1 MKKKITY
8 LLFFLL
14 FFNCNLYAQLI
25 PNFHNIE
32 FDIYRNG
39 DLVGYHKVSFF
50 EKDNNTK
57 EIISDLAFQVKILGI
72 EAYNYKSYAI
82 EIYQNDKLISFK
94 SDTNDDGDNDHCYI
108 KLLSNDYYDFD
119 GSTEGKVYK
128 YTSNKK
134 FTLGTWWDANIIKN
148 TNIIGAQS
156 CRQFNPQVT
165 YLSDE
170 NITVNQKSYKVK
182 NYNVL
187 DNGLDVNVGYNEAEN
202 LWVGMNFKLKGDW
215 AYKLKTLN

>member
-1 MKKKITY
+1 MRFCVAIFAIENDFYTEDNLKILKDY
-8 LLFFLL
+8 F
-14 FFNCNLYAQLI
+14 I
-25 PNFHNIE
+25 FHNIE

-128 YTSNKK
+128 YTSN
-134 FTLGTWWDANIIKN
+134 T
-148 TNIIGAQS
+148 
-156 CRQFNPQVT
+156 
-165 YLSDE
+165 
-170 NITVNQKSYKVK
+170 
-182 NYNVL
+182 
-187 DNGLDVNVGYNEAEN
+187 
-202 LWVGMNFKLKGDW
+202 
-215 AYKLKTLN
+215 